1 MKHEATS
8 WRSPRLERD
17 IGIAR
22 WGHFGA
28 PLLVFPTAGGDEL
41 EIERMLMIDAL
52 APALEAGRIKVYSVD
67 SVAGR
72 AWAEKKPAD
81 YCARLQNAFDACIA
95 EEVVPAI
102 RSDCNDDAIEV
113 SVAGASIGAF
123 NSVAS
128 ICRHPDLFRLAI
140 AMSGSYDFERL
151 FGMRLGGEFYFAS
164 PLMFLPNLGDCPQ
177 LEQLRQRFVLLAT
190 GTGSYE
196 YPPDSWRMAEVL
208 GGKGVPNRVD
218 AWGVDWHHDWP
229 TWRRMLP
236 QYVDEFFPPEA

>member
-1 MKHEATS
+1 MTREVTTWH
-8 WRSPRLERD
+8 SPRLGCE
-17 IGIAR
+17 ITVAR

-28 PLLVFPTAGGDEL
+28 PLLVFPTAGGDAL
-41 EIERMLMIDAL
+41 EIERMQMIDAL
-52 APALEAGRIKVYSVD
+52 APAIAAGRIKVYSVD

-81 YCARLQNAFDACIA
+81 YCSRVQNAFDACIA

-102 RSDCNDDAIEV
+102 RNDCKDATIEIA
-113 SVAGASIGAF
+113 VAGASIGAF

-128 ICRHPDLFRLAI
+128 ICRHPDLFNLAI

-151 FGMRLGGEFYFAS
+151 FGTRINGEFYFAA
-164 PLMFLPNLGDCPQ
+164 PLLFLPNLDGGAQ
-177 LEQLRQRFVLLAT
+177 LEQLRKRFVLLAT
-190 GTGSYE
+190 GNGRFE
-196 YPPDSWRMAEVL
+196 HAPDSWRMAEVL

-236 QYVDEFFPPEA
+236 QYVDELFPA